1 MKRKKK
7 KMSKK
12 QFAETMAQE
21 LNRYFEET
29 LTMEVHAT
37 IREFVKT
44 NDYTHY
50 AIVLERP
57 GVYALPALNVDIFYE
72 GYKHGDSIESLSRT
86 LAWNAMGAIMTPPP
100 VNGMNG
106 IPKKDFGVKLSAR
119 VVSKRRNEKYLED
132 VPCRDVVPGITMF
145 ASVEIIVEDMD
156 SWQCRITNPMMKEM
170 EYQPDELI
178 DEALMLSEEYYPPML
193 MTFSDGNAEGE
204 NLLEKEGYAMNDDS
218 MYILTTNRFRLGAVA
233 LFYPGVAEKIAE
245 MAGGNFYAI
254 PSSVHEF
261 IFCRKAISIPKRN
274 CRRCWRAE
282 TGRWSP
288 KTTFCRIPFTSTTG
302 IWDCSFPAPSTAAC
316 PARNSVRPCGVNR

>member
-1 MKRKKK
+1 MKRKKE

-21 LNRYFEET
+21 LNRYFEEN
-29 LTMEVHAT
+29 LTMEVHAA

-72 GYKHGDSIESLSRT
+72 EYKHGESIESISRS
-86 LAWNAMGAIMTPPP
+86 LAWNAMGAIMMPPP
-100 VNGMNG
+100 VNGMDG

-145 ASVEIIVEDMD
+145 ASVEVIVEDMD

-218 MYILTTNRFRLGAVA
+218 MYILTTNRFQLGAVA

-261 IFCRKAISIPKRN
+261 IILPESDKYAEEELQAMLESGNREVVSEDDILSDTIYVYDRHLGLLLSCSEYSGMCGTEFC
-274 CRRCWRAE
+274 E
-282 TGRWSP
+282 TMW
-288 KTTFCRIPFTSTTG
+288 C
-302 IWDCSFPAPSTAAC
+302 
-316 PARNSVRPCGVNR
+316 

>member
-1 MKRKKK
+1 MKRKKE

-21 LNRYFEET
+21 LNRYFEEN

-57 GVYALPALNVDIFYE
+57 GMYALPALNVDIFYE
-72 GYKHGDSIESLSRT
+72 GYKLGDSIESLSRT

-100 VNGMNG
+100 VNGMDG

-170 EYQPDELI
+170 EYQLDELI

-204 NLLEKEGYAMNDDS
+204 NLLEKEGYTMNDDA
-218 MYILTTNRFRLGAVA
+218 MYILTTNRFQLGAVA

-261 IFCRKAISIPKRN
+261 IILPESDKYSEEELQAMLESGNREVVSEDDILSDTIYVYDRNLGLLLSCSEYSGMSGTEFC
-274 CRRCWRAE
+274 E
-282 TGRWSP
+282 TMW
-288 KTTFCRIPFTSTTG
+288 C
-302 IWDCSFPAPSTAAC
+302 
-316 PARNSVRPCGVNR
+316 

>member
-57 GVYALPALNVDIFYE
+57 GVYALPALNVDFFYE
-72 GYKHGDSIESLSRT
+72 GYKLGDSIESLSRT

-170 EYQPDELI
+170 EYQLDELI

-204 NLLEKEGYAMNDDS
+204 NLLEKEGYTMNDDA
-218 MYILTTNRFRLGAVA
+218 MYILTTNRFQLGAV
-233 LFYPGVAEKIAE
+233 LVENRLCTMP
-245 MAGGNFYAI
+245 MAV
-254 PSSVHEF
+254 S
-261 IFCRKAISIPKRN
+261 
-274 CRRCWRAE
+274 
-282 TGRWSP
+282 
-288 KTTFCRIPFTSTTG
+288 
-302 IWDCSFPAPSTAAC
+302 
-316 PARNSVRPCGVNR
+316 